1 MSISLGMIYSA
12 RVITLCLCVT
22 LGACG
27 FRPMLQPSAQPSNV
41 TLNVTGVEGYLNH
54 VFYQE
59 LEQHLALLPSTEPI
73 TVTVIIGQSLYDIS
87 YGKDATALRSQ
98 NVLNASYEISQHGN
112 LLRKGK
118 VDAIS
123 SYNLDRNDEFA
134 TLTSRMGSDDKVIK
148 ALASEVAREVYL
160 SMTKGTPS

>member
-1 MSISLGMIYSA
+1 
-12 RVITLCLCVT
+12 
-22 LGACG
+22 
-27 FRPMLQPSAQPSNV
+27 MLQPSAHPPKIA
-41 TLNVTGVEGYLNH
+41 LNVTGIEGYLNH
-54 VFYQE
+54 IFYQE
-59 LEQHLALLPSTEPI
+59 LEQHLGLLPATEPL
-73 TVTVIIGQSLYDIS
+73 TVKVVIGQSLYDIS

-98 NVLNASYEISQHGN
+98 NVLNASYEISQHGK

-148 ALASEVAREVYL
+148 ALAGEVAREVYL
-160 SMTKGTPS
+160 VSQK